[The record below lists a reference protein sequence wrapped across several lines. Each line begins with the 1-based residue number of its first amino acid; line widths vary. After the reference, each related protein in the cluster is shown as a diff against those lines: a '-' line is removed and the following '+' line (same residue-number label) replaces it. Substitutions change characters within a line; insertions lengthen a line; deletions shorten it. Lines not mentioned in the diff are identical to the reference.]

1 MPHKTQEVVCGY
13 HCRKEKLGRMPSTQ
27 RNHFNSIRLVCLSL
41 MLPRPPHLIENTDRQ
56 EAAEV
61 IAGGKLNEEQTKEL
75 FDKVDTDKSGVIEY
89 EEFKQV
95 C

>member
-1 MPHKTQEVVCGY
+1 MS
-13 HCRKEKLGRMPSTQ
+13 STQ
-27 RNHFNSIRLVCLSL
+27 SNPFNSTRLVCLSL
-41 MLPRPPHLIENTDRQ
+41 IPPRPPHLIVNTDWQ